1 MSMPYRSAVALLAAA
16 AISTSCSPPP
26 AEPPAPQPATRRATP
41 QDRQAAETPAPSS
54 AGSAAAPPTGAPGP
68 IQTRKTIGKTTQN
81 VLELAA
87 AIAQGGV
94 VVDGAGAPEG
104 GVLGTYAGAYR
115 SSVATIGGLQ
125 VEQKMK
131 LHQAEHGTLPE
142 THAEFMKTIIAP
154 GTPDEVSLPML
165 PYYQEYAFDPSSKQL
180 VVVEFPA
187 KKEQRQQETTGAAG
201 L

>member
-1 MSMPYRSAVALLAAA
+1 MSMQRRWAGAVLAAA
-16 AISTSCSPPP
+16 AFAPSCSAPPP
-26 AEPPAPQPATRRATP
+26 EPPAPKPATRRAVP
-41 QDRQAAETPAPSS
+41 QDSQAAE
-54 AGSAAAPPTGAPGP
+54 AAAPATTAPPPAAAAAGP
-68 IQTRKTIGKTTQN
+68 VQTRKTIGKTTQN
-81 VLELAA
+81 VLDLAD

-131 LHQAEHGTLPE
+131 LHQAEHGSLPE
-142 THAEFMKTIIAP
+142 THAEFMKKIIAP

-165 PYYQEYAFDPSSKQL
+165 PYYQEYAFDPAAKQL

-187 KKEQRQQETTGAAG
+187 KKEQRQKETTGAAG